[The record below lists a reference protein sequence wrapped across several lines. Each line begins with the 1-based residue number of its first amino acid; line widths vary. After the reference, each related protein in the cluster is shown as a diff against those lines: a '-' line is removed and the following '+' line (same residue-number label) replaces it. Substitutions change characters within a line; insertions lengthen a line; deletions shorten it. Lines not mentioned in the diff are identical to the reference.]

1 MEARDRFGRS
11 PLHLAC
17 EYGRAST
24 AECLLDRCGV
34 RPGLEDKSGRTA
46 LHLAACCEDSAV
58 CRSLASRQPQLVSRK
73 DGRGRTPIFYSALNV
88 HPTSQGEATRLLIE
102 QLADVNARD
111 SYGRVPL
118 HYAAEEGRRPAV
130 ALLLKHR
137 GDPRAEDNVD
147 QRTPLHM
154 AANEG
159 VRRELRRAM
168 GLPATPGREAPTDP
182 LTGDRPHPSAASS
195 HHPAPPSSSA
205 VKQPSGSTPL
215 KPKTPQAAANAG
227 QMPSQ
232 APPPPSRPP
241 PLSRIPPMIPAPEA
255 LGSPFQVLQARFI
268 QIMERVQQGG
278 LDQNQHITRPH
289 LFTGSWLV
297 DVSSHHQLLGQT
309 LKYVPGPEVCMRV
322 FNLLR
327 PPKNFPA
334 SQGDERAIMSYY
346 SEGPD
351 VPPAGAW
358 TGAEDPYLSGL
369 SAAEDEGISHGRRVE
384 LLKAIQDQRQQLD
397 AKDAHLEDMRQRVE
411 RFQEELARCLD
422 PDEAKLLRARL
433 AKANAQVTAQT
444 EDVEDARSKARVLE
458 GQVGVLVAQL
468 KEEKQRSA
476 ELIAEQCAVRRR
488 LEAEL
493 SQRGEER
500 SWQVSYQQER
510 EKSEAV
516 QRRLE
521 SQLLEV
527 GRQQNSVQA
536 ANGLLKNPGISTSWQ
551 HKASPEAL
559 LAQGMQEV
567 QLLNER
573 SSRADEER
581 RQCLEATRSLKG
593 PIRIMGRVRP
603 ALQGEEMDEGC
614 LRVISK
620 QQLEVMIE
628 PRALL
633 TEQFV
638 RNRRKTTGGIRDSAG
653 CKSAS
658 VLSEADSLDH
668 SKVALETKTFYFD
681 DLFDQDAS
689 DDDIF
694 AAVRDELDAAVDGEA
709 VCILAYGA
717 TGSGKTHT
725 VSNLAERAA
734 LELERQA
741 VALAKGGVKMD
752 ITVQIVEI
760 YKEQLRDLLGQGDD
774 RPGPNCEPPRLK
786 LSVSSSG
793 TTLLGAASRTICADV
808 NGGIAPH
815 LAEAL
820 RIGQAQRAT
829 SSTAVHGRSSRSHLV
844 MTLFLTIRDAGCGV
858 VKREGKLSL
867 VDLAGCERL
876 KKSEA
881 VGERRCEAQHIN
893 RSLSALADV
902 ISAKERRVSH
912 VPYRN
917 SKLTQLLQDALGG
930 AQQCRTVVIVALP
943 PTRDSLNDT
952 MHSLQF
958 SSRLTALGLPQV
970 VSRRSLKGS
979 DRSGFPLR
987 RFPSVPADSG
997 NVRDQLLLEVSRWR
1011 TEYEKAQA
1019 QMDKYRTELQ
1029 LKEEQL
1035 CEEKRRVAELVARGV
1050 ASDHFERSRAQI
1062 FNGFADLNQRIQD
1075 VVETTLDGSNRGS
1088 ASGARSPS
1096 PVPRDEERRPEE
1108 RRPGRRREVEQRP
1121 WGSAIPSVSAMSE
1134 NLGATKSSASSR
1146 PQQQTLSLQQD
1157 ATPVSQE
1164 QSDQA
1169 QSRVRSGARAGLFGA
1184 PSPSRRKMQQPV
1196 LRTSRSAGSEPS
1208 SGLTRPAVS
1217 WDDSVANEFPAAA
1230 PQTARGSLATQRHNS
1245 PGAVS
1250 VSVSGG
1256 SAAYNSAAGF
1266 LGGRRPMAG
1275 GGSSEQLSLRKD
1287 GHGATRPE
1295 GSAEPLACG
1304 SAPAG
1309 GVAMGFLRPLKAA
1322 SPSVEVPTTGTDQR
1336 ADTST
1341 PFGGSKGARVSPS
1354 TPASS
1359 PPAWMG
1365 PPVPQNRPNWAGP
1378 LKFGGDAGEW
1388 EDERQVRWQEHTDVK
1403 AAPISF
1409 DLSPHRAADSPS
1421 PSENEARCFEPKSG
1435 SGGAPFR
1442 PKHPQIRSASPSSP
1456 TRNVSPGGSAQGSGV
1471 PVFALSP
1478 RAAVQPWPISP
1489 LTARGG
1495 RGCDSPGAPDEAFG
1509 GPSAPIVPSSPSPL
1523 AAEERAAEKSPPP
1536 MKRPRSTSAHRRS
1549 DSPREYVVEVISEAR
1564 ARELTSMDPR
1574 LGGQVGGSLCE
1585 SPRSSRQC
1593 PPSPALL
1600 LCPGRDEEE
1609 EMDDTDDIV
1618 GHGVFLGAGNSNR
1631 PGSDHEGSVSP
1642 SSDEGA
1648 FRDRLKQSLQLRLG
1662 AEMRGRE
1669 AAAVAAATSR
1679 PPPSTSATAGGR
1691 ASPRGYR

>member
-1 MEARDRFGRS
+1 M
-11 PLHLAC
+11 
-17 EYGRAST
+17 AS
-24 AECLLDRCGV
+24 
-34 RPGLEDKSGRTA
+34 
-46 LHLAACCEDSAV
+46 
-58 CRSLASRQPQLVSRK
+58 
-73 DGRGRTPIFYSALNV
+73 
-88 HPTSQGEATRLLIE
+88 
-102 QLADVNARD
+102 
-111 SYGRVPL
+111 
-118 HYAAEEGRRPAV
+118 
-130 ALLLKHR
+130 
-137 GDPRAEDNVD
+137 
-147 QRTPLHM
+147 
-154 AANEG
+154 
-159 VRRELRRAM
+159 
-168 GLPATPGREAPTDP
+168 
-182 LTGDRPHPSAASS
+182 
-195 HHPAPPSSSA
+195 APPLPLPDA
-205 VKQPSGSTPL
+205 AWRGGGGGDAGGGCSGGDVAGGGGPWCGFSTSP
-215 KPKTPQAAANAG
+215 
-227 QMPSQ
+227 
-232 APPPPSRPP
+232 R
-241 PLSRIPPMIPAPEA
+241 
-255 LGSPFQVLQARFI
+255 GSP
-268 QIMERVQQGG
+268 
-278 LDQNQHITRPH
+278 T
-289 LFTGSWLV
+289 
-297 DVSSHHQLLGQT
+297 
-309 LKYVPGPEVCMRV
+309 
-322 FNLLR
+322 
-327 PPKNFPA
+327 
-334 SQGDERAIMSYY
+334 
-346 SEGPD
+346 
-351 VPPAGAW
+351 
-358 TGAEDPYLSGL
+358 
-369 SAAEDEGISHGRRVE
+369 
-384 LLKAIQDQRQQLD
+384 
-397 AKDAHLEDMRQRVE
+397 
-411 RFQEELARCLD
+411 
-422 PDEAKLLRARL
+422 
-433 AKANAQVTAQT
+433 
-444 EDVEDARSKARVLE
+444 
-458 GQVGVLVAQL
+458 
-468 KEEKQRSA
+468 
-476 ELIAEQCAVRRR
+476 
-488 LEAEL
+488 
-493 SQRGEER
+493 
-500 SWQVSYQQER
+500 
-510 EKSEAV
+510 
-516 QRRLE
+516 
-521 SQLLEV
+521 
-527 GRQQNSVQA
+527 
-536 ANGLLKNPGISTSWQ
+536 NPGISTSWQ
-551 HKASPEAL
+551 EEASQEAR
-559 LAQGMQEV
+559 LAQGTHEV

-573 SSRADEER
+573 ASRADEER
-581 RQCLEATRSLKG
+581 RRCLEATRSLKG

-633 TEQFV
+633 TEQLL

-668 SKVALETKTFYFD
+668 SKAAVETKTFYFD

-760 YKEQLRDLLGQGDD
+760 YKEQLRDLLGQGGE
-774 RPGPNCEPPRLK
+774 RPGPNSEPPRLK

-808 NGGIAPH
+808 SGGIAPH

-876 KKSEA
+876 KRSEA

-943 PTRDSLNDT
+943 PTRENLNDT
-952 MHSLQF
+952 THSLQF

-979 DRSGFPLR
+979 DSSGFPLR
-987 RFPSVPADSG
+987 RFPSVPAESG

-1011 TEYEKAQA
+1011 TQYEKAQA
-1019 QMDKYRTELQ
+1019 QTDKYRTELQ

-1035 CEEKRRVAELVARGV
+1035 REEKRRVAELVARGV
-1050 ASDHFERSRAQI
+1050 ASDQFERSRAQI
-1062 FNGFADLNQRIQD
+1062 FNGFADLNQRIQH

-1121 WGSAIPSVSAMSE
+1121 WGSTILSVSAMSE
-1134 NLGATKSSASSR
+1134 ALGATKSAASSR

-1169 QSRVRSGARAGLFGA
+1169 QSRARSGARAGLFGA
-1184 PSPSRRKMQQPV
+1184 PAPSRRKMQQPV

-1217 WDDSVANEFPAAA
+1217 WDNSVANEFPAAV
-1230 PQTARGSLATQRHNS
+1230 PQIARGSLATQRHIS

-1250 VSVSGG
+1250 VSADRGG
-1256 SAAYNSAAGF
+1256 AAYNSAPRLLA
-1266 LGGRRPMAG
+1266 GRRPMAG
-1275 GGSSEQLSLRKD
+1275 GGSSEQLSPWKD

-1309 GVAMGFLRPLKAA
+1309 GAAMAFPRPLKAA
-1322 SPSVEVPTTGTDQR
+1322 SPSVEVPTLARAHLTGTDQR

-1341 PFGGSKGARVSPS
+1341 PFRGSKGARVSPS

-1359 PPAWMG
+1359 PPAWKG
-1365 PPVPQNRPNWAGP
+1365 PPVPQNRPSWVGP
-1378 LKFGGDAGEW
+1378 LKFGGEVGEW

-1403 AAPISF
+1403 AAPVSF
-1409 DLSPHRAADSPS
+1409 DLSPPRAADSPS
-1421 PSENEARCFEPKSG
+1421 PSENETKCFKPKSG
-1435 SGGAPFR
+1435 SGGGPFR
-1442 PKHPQIRSASPSSP
+1442 PKPNAQMRSASPSSP
-1456 TRNVSPGGSAQGSGV
+1456 SQNVSPGGSAQGSGV

-1478 RAAVQPWPISP
+1478 RAADQPWPMSP
-1489 LTARGG
+1489 LTAKGG
-1495 RGCDSPGAPDEAFG
+1495 RGCDSPGAPDEASG
-1509 GPSAPIVPSSPSPL
+1509 GPSAPIAPTSPSPL
-1523 AAEERAAEKSPPP
+1523 AAEERAAEESPPP
-1536 MKRPRSTSAHRRS
+1536 MQRPRSTSAHRRTIT
-1549 DSPREYVVEVISEAR
+1549 PREYIVEVISEAR

-1609 EMDDTDDIV
+1609 EMDDTDDII

-1642 SSDEGA
+1642 SSDEGEI
-1648 FRDRLKQSLQLRLG
+1648 RDRLKQSLQLRLG
-1662 AEMRGRE
+1662 AEMRRRE

-1679 PPPSTSATAGGR
+1679 PPPSASATAGSR
-1691 ASPRGYR
+1691 ASPRGFRGTSPGGVGVGVRSPLTDRARGKRTLPEAALRAPRSDRATSYSSSPPRPRIFSSIATTAAHPYPAARVHQVGSRGSLAATASAAATAIRSGRVGRVGSSTARGLTATPQRRYAPVLSLRSLAADLLPFRQ